1 MFNISIIILGVI
13 TLVLLKIF
21 LNINFKKLKQLETG
35 SNENLKDISEK
46 LQNVKSEDM
55 CKNIL
60 NKLDCSDVDI
70 CIKPEYNACLYTVFD
85 NKITIGKFK
94 EQYMKPQTIAHECI
108 HASQNKVTLWANF
121 IFTNIYLLFWV
132 VTCILS
138 VLNKL
143 PNTNIFTIALVF
155 TSLIQYIIRYSLENE
170 AMIKAK
176 YIAKEYIEE
185 NNLLSKEEERI
196 LLNEYDRVND
206 LGIPFM
212 NYYQISVNIVK
223 VMIFSFICLI

>member
-1 MFNISIIILGVI
+1 MFNISVIILGVI

-21 LNINFKKLKQLETG
+21 LNINFKKLKQLEIG
-35 SNENLKDISEK
+35 SDEKLKNISDK
-46 LQNVKSEDM
+46 LQNVKSEVI

-60 NKLDCSDVDI
+60 NKFECSNVDI
-70 CIKPEYNACLYTVFD
+70 CVKPEYSACLYT
-85 NKITIGKFK
+85 IGEFK

-132 VTCILS
+132 VICILS
-138 VLNKL
+138 ILNKL
-143 PNTNIFTIALVF
+143 PNTGIFTIILVF

-185 NNLLSKEEERI
+185 NKLLNKEQEEI
-196 LLNEYDRVND
+196 LLKEYDRVNN

-212 NYYQISVNIVK
+212 NYYQISMNIVK
-223 VMIFSFICLI
+223 VMIFSFICII